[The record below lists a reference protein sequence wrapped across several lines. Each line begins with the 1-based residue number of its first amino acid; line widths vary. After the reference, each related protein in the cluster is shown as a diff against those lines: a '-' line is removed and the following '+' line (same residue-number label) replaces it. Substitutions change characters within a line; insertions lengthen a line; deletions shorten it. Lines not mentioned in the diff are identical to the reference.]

1 MNIFLIEIS
10 EMALLAPSQEQRQ
23 VIEQLQ
29 LGRCVSLSALAGTGK
44 TTTALQVVQTL
55 ELYTVILT
63 YNRFLSDDCNER
75 IHKFGIKKR
84 RGPIMGT

>member
-1 MNIFLIEIS
+1 
-10 EMALLAPSQEQRQ
+10 MALPAPSQEQRQ

-75 IHKFGIKKR
+75 IHKFGIKNCVAFTYH
-84 RGPIMGT
+84 GFI